1 MKIRVIEESGQYHV
15 FVGDKDLW
23 LSRIDLICL
32 RHELNSLAMC
42 KGA

>member
-1 MKIRVIEESGQYHV
+1 MKVRVIEEAGQYHV

-32 RHELNSLAMC
+32 RHELNSLAI
-42 KGA
+42 

>member
-32 RHELNSLAMC
+32 RYELNSLAI
-42 KGA
+42 

>member
-1 MKIRVIEESGQYHV
+1 MKIRVIEEFGQYHV

-32 RHELNSLAMC
+32 RHELNSLAI
-42 KGA
+42 

>member
-1 MKIRVIEESGQYHV
+1 MKIIVIEEFGQYHV

-32 RHELNSLAMC
+32 RHELNSLAI
-42 KGA
+42 

>member
-1 MKIRVIEESGQYHV
+1 MKIIVIEDSGQYHV

-32 RHELNSLAMC
+32 LYELNSLDI
-42 KGA
+42 

>member
-1 MKIRVIEESGQYHV
+1 MKIRVIEESDQYQV

-32 RHELNSLAMC
+32 RHELNSLAI
-42 KGA
+42 